1 MRAIRSS
8 HGEGR
13 NGISSFLSP
22 IHFDGSPHDDFLNV
36 EKAASPTSPLEISFA
51 KTLSHHP
58 EELFKNL

>member
-1 MRAIRSS
+1 M
-8 HGEGR
+8 
-13 NGISSFLSP
+13 SP